1 MRNCWKFY
9 GFFGEFIKNFLGIF
23 WRIFWR
29 NFFGRIFLEKF
40 FGRIFWEDF
49 LGRNSLFVCQDF
61 VSMGNGRKEE
71 FRSLEEGSKLIALKN
86 QFFDGL

>member
-1 MRNCWKFY
+1 M
-9 GFFGEFIKNFLGIF
+9 E
-23 WRIFWR
+23 
-29 NFFGRIFLEKF
+29 EF

-49 LGRNSLFVCQDF
+49 WEDFLERNSLFVCQDF